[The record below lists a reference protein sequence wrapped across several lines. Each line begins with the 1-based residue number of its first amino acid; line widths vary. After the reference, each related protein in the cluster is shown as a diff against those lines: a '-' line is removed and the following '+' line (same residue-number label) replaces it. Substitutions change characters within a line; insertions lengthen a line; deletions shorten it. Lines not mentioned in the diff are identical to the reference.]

1 MKQLIY
7 GAAFAIFCT
16 GAVFAVD
23 ERIDQRVQVAIDAN
37 VEQTIE
43 NKLEFYVMKKEM
55 MGLSGEDKINE
66 KILEMQLNKLRN
78 K

>member
-1 MKQLIY
+1 MA
-7 GAAFAIFCT
+7 GVGFTIFCT

-43 NKLEFYVMKKEM
+43 NKLEFYVMKREM